1 MIGLQLQDALGI
13 LETLLVLLAL
23 VQLLHNETD
32 TKHHHQRESAQPHPM
47 VALALSPGARSDTH
61 DDLLAHGLLRQ
72 RQLLLRL
79 LARLTHLSRYLS
91 LTRSQPS
98 RTHHRCANNQNTTR
112 ECVCVDRS
120 LLLLRRGQNAKET
133 KPDAQASF
141 LGYSLRVTCPRYDA
155 YSGAFSE
162 DDTPAPPRARNPESG
177 CE

>member
-32 TKHHHQRESAQPHPM
+32 TKHHQRESAQPHPM
-47 VALALSPGARSDTH
+47 VARSLAPRARSDTH

-79 LARLTHLSRYLS
+79 LACLTHLSRYLS

-98 RTHHRCANNQNTTR
+98 RTHQRHRCANNQNTTR
-112 ECVCVDRS
+112 VCVCLCLSIAAAAATRPKRKRDET
-120 LLLLRRGQNAKET
+120 RRT
-133 KPDAQASF
+133 S
-141 LGYSLRVTCPRYDA
+141 VI
-155 YSGAFSE
+155 SGVLS
-162 DDTPAPPRARNPESG
+162 PGHVPQI
-177 CE
+177 